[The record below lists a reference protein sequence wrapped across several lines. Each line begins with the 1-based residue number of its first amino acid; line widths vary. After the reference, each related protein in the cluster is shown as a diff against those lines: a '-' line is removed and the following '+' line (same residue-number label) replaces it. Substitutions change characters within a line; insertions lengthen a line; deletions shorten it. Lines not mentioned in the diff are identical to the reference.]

1 MEEVKTGGGKE
12 FIISVVWV
20 IILLFIGDI
29 IVSALPDYKIIG
41 IIITILMLC
50 VLGFFVL
57 TRYSAVYTYS
67 VKNGRMKVNRKI
79 GYRNKEIE
87 FRVSDVISVTK
98 HRPGVS
104 VNNVYNMHTKIFSKR
119 NIWYIVYRKNTA
131 DNMLVCG
138 ISKKMADEIRSEAQ
152 LS

>member
-1 MEEVKTGGGKE
+1 MEEVKTGGGRE
-12 FIISVVWV
+12 FIISVVLV
-20 IILLFIGDI
+20 IILLFIGDL
-29 IVSALPDYKIIG
+29 IVSALPDYKIAG

-57 TRYSAVYTYS
+57 TRYSAVYTYT
-67 VKNGRMKVNRKI
+67 VKNGRVKVNRKI

-87 FRVSDVISVTK
+87 FRISDVISVTK
-98 HRPGVS
+98 HRPVTS
-104 VNNVYNMHTKIFSKR
+104 VKNVYNMHTKIVSRR
-119 NIWYIVYRKNTA
+119 NIWYIVYKKKTS